1 MKQKSVFV
9 CGECGYETPRW
20 LGRCPQCGSWNTI
33 VEEER
38 VSLKAPSASSK
49 AVPLKDVS
57 AQAGQRTSTGIGEL
71 DRVLGGG
78 LTSGMTVL
86 IGGSPGIGKSTLLLQ
101 CADHLSKVGPV
112 LYASGEESRHQIR
125 LRADRLG
132 LGGEVLLLCE
142 NSVESILAEA
152 ESRKVSFLI
161 VDSIQT
167 MFTEDAPSSPGSVTQ
182 IRGSAAKFTR
192 YAKES
197 GTPVFLVGHVTKE
210 GALAGPKVLE
220 HIVDTVLYFEG
231 DRQEGLRLLRSEK
244 NRFGSTNELGVF
256 EMTDKGMAPVP
267 DPSGLFLSA
276 ARTAPGCAV
285 GCVLEGSRP
294 LLAEVHALLC
304 PSVYGSPRRT
314 AVGMDVPRFNMLLAV
329 LERRAGLRLS
339 LSDKDAYL
347 SVAGSLRLQDR
358 GADLAAV
365 LAVASACYDKPV
377 PPHTAAIGEV
387 GLTGDVRPVGQM
399 NARLK
404 ECLRLGYTSVL
415 VPEGVRGDLPGLRLV
430 PIRNVLEA
438 SSLVAYPAE

>member
-20 LGRCPQCGSWNTI
+20 MGRCPQCGSWNTI

-38 VSLKAPSASSK
+38 VSLKSPAAPSK
-49 AVPLKDVS
+49 AVPLKEVS
-57 AQAGQRTSTGIGEL
+57 ALAGKRTSTGIGEL

-101 CADHLSKVGPV
+101 CADHLAQVGPV

-152 ESRKVSFLI
+152 EGRKVSFLI

-182 IRGSAAKFTR
+182 IRASAAKFTR
-192 YAKES
+192 FAKES

-256 EMTDKGMAPVP
+256 EMTDRGMEPVP

-294 LLAEVHALLC
+294 LLAEVQALLC
-304 PSVYGSPRRT
+304 PSVYGAPRRT

-339 LSDKDAYL
+339 DKDAYL

-365 LAVASACYDKPV
+365 LCVASACYDKPV

-404 ECLRLGYTSVL
+404 ECLRLGYTSVI
-415 VPEGVRGDLPGLRLV
+415 VPQGIKTDLPGLQLI

-438 SSLVAYPAE
+438 VSLVAYPAE

>member
-38 VSLKAPSASSK
+38 VSLKAPAAPSK
-49 AVPLKDVS
+49 AVPLKEVA

-101 CADHLSKVGPV
+101 CADHLSHVGPV

-152 ESRKVSFLI
+152 EGRKVSFLI

-192 YAKES
+192 FAKET

-267 DPSGLFLSA
+267 DPSGMFLSA

-285 GCVLEGSRP
+285 SCVLEGSRP
-294 LLAEVHALLC
+294 LLAEVQALLC
-304 PSVYGSPRRT
+304 PSVYGAPRRT

-339 LSDKDAYL
+339 DKDAYL

-358 GADLAAV
+358 GADLGAV
-365 LAVASACYDKPV
+365 LCIASACYDKPV

-387 GLTGDVRPVGQM
+387 GLTGDVRTVGQM

-404 ECLRLGYTSVL
+404 ECLRLGYTNVL
-415 VPEGVRGDLPGLRLV
+415 VPEGVRTDLPGLKLT

-438 SSLVAYPAE
+438 ASLIAYPAE

>member
-38 VSLKAPSASSK
+38 VSLKAPAAPSK
-49 AVPLKDVS
+49 AVALKDVS
-57 AQAGQRTSTGIGEL
+57 AQAGQRIATGIGEL

-101 CADHLSKVGPV
+101 CADHLAQVGPV

-256 EMTDKGMAPVP
+256 EMTDKGMEPVP

-294 LLAEVHALLC
+294 LLAEVQALLC

-329 LERRAGLRLS
+329 LERRAGLR

-399 NARLK
+399 NVRLK

>member
-38 VSLKAPSASSK
+38 VSLKAPAAPSK
-49 AVPLKDVS
+49 AVALKDVS
-57 AQAGQRTSTGIGEL
+57 AQAGQRIATGIGEL

-101 CADHLSKVGPV
+101 CADHLAKVGPV

-192 YAKES
+192 FAKES

-256 EMTDKGMAPVP
+256 EMTDKGMEPVP

-294 LLAEVHALLC
+294 LLAEVQALLC

-329 LERRAGLRLS
+329 LERRAGLR

>member
-38 VSLKAPSASSK
+38 VSLKAPAAPSK
-49 AVPLKDVS
+49 AVALKDVS
-57 AQAGQRTSTGIGEL
+57 AQAGQRIATGIGEL

-101 CADHLSKVGPV
+101 CADHLAQVGPV

-192 YAKES
+192 FAKES

-256 EMTDKGMAPVP
+256 EMTDKGMEPVP

-294 LLAEVHALLC
+294 LLAEVQALLC

-329 LERRAGLRLS
+329 LERRAGLR

>member
-20 LGRCPQCGSWNTI
+20 MGRCPQCGSWNTI

-38 VSLKAPSASSK
+38 VSLKAPAAPSK
-49 AVPLKDVS
+49 AVPLKEVS
-57 AQAGQRTSTGIGEL
+57 ALAGKRTSTGIGEL

-101 CADHLSKVGPV
+101 CADHLSHVGPV

-152 ESRKVSFLI
+152 EGRKVSFLI

-192 YAKES
+192 FAKET

-285 GCVLEGSRP
+285 SCVLEGSRP
-294 LLAEVHALLC
+294 LLAEVQALLC
-304 PSVYGSPRRT
+304 PSVYGAPRRT

-339 LSDKDAYL
+339 DKDAYL
-347 SVAGSLRLQDR
+347 SVAGGLRLQDR
-358 GADLAAV
+358 GADLGAV
-365 LAVASACYDKPV
+365 LCIASACYDKPV

-387 GLTGDVRPVGQM
+387 GLTGDVRTVGQM

-404 ECLRLGYTSVL
+404 ECLRLGYTNVL
-415 VPEGVRGDLPGLRLV
+415 VPEGVRTDLPGLKLT

-438 SSLVAYPAE
+438 ASLIAYPAE

>member
-38 VSLKAPSASSK
+38 VSLKAPAAPSK
-49 AVPLKDVS
+49 AVPLKEVA

-101 CADHLSKVGPV
+101 CADHLSHVGPV

-152 ESRKVSFLI
+152 EGRKVSFLI

-192 YAKES
+192 FAKET

-285 GCVLEGSRP
+285 SCVLEGSRP
-294 LLAEVHALLC
+294 LLAEVQALLC
-304 PSVYGSPRRT
+304 PSVYGAPRRT

-339 LSDKDAYL
+339 DKDAYL

-358 GADLAAV
+358 GADLGAV
-365 LAVASACYDKPV
+365 LCIASACYDKPV

-387 GLTGDVRPVGQM
+387 GLTGDVRTVGQM

-404 ECLRLGYTSVL
+404 ECLRLGYTNVL
-415 VPEGVRGDLPGLRLV
+415 VPEGVRTDLPGLKLT

-438 SSLVAYPAE
+438 ASLIAYPAE

>member
-38 VSLKAPSASSK
+38 VSLKAPSAPSK

-294 LLAEVHALLC
+294 LLAEVQAGIETPARRGPGPPVPVGVRVAPADRRGHGRAPVQHAPRC
-304 PSVYGSPRRT
+304 PGAPGGPP
-314 AVGMDVPRFNMLLAV
+314 AVGQGRLPQRGGKPAAPGSGGGPGGGAGGGLCLL
-329 LERRAGLRLS
+329 
-339 LSDKDAYL
+339 
-347 SVAGSLRLQDR
+347 
-358 GADLAAV
+358 
-365 LAVASACYDKPV
+365 
-377 PPHTAAIGEV
+377 
-387 GLTGDVRPVGQM
+387 
-399 NARLK
+399 
-404 ECLRLGYTSVL
+404 
-415 VPEGVRGDLPGLRLV
+415 
-430 PIRNVLEA
+430 
-438 SSLVAYPAE
+438 

>member
-38 VSLKAPSASSK
+38 VSLKAPAAPSK
-49 AVPLKDVS
+49 AVPLKEVA

-101 CADHLSKVGPV
+101 CADHLSHVGPV

-152 ESRKVSFLI
+152 EGRKVSFLI
-161 VDSIQT
+161 ADSIQT

-192 YAKES
+192 FAKET

-285 GCVLEGSRP
+285 SCVLEGSRP
-294 LLAEVHALLC
+294 LLAEVQALLC
-304 PSVYGSPRRT
+304 PSVYGAPRRT

-339 LSDKDAYL
+339 DKDAYL

-358 GADLAAV
+358 GADLGAV
-365 LAVASACYDKPV
+365 LCIASACYDKPV

-387 GLTGDVRPVGQM
+387 GLTGDVRTVGQM

-404 ECLRLGYTSVL
+404 ECLRLGYTNVL
-415 VPEGVRGDLPGLRLV
+415 VPEGVRTDLPGLKLT

-438 SSLVAYPAE
+438 ASLIAYPAE

>member
-38 VSLKAPSASSK
+38 VSLKAPAAPSK
-49 AVPLKDVS
+49 AVPLKEVA

-101 CADHLSKVGPV
+101 CADHLSHVGPV

-152 ESRKVSFLI
+152 EGRKVSFLI

-192 YAKES
+192 FAKET

-276 ARTAPGCAV
+276 DRTAPGCAV
-285 GCVLEGSRP
+285 SCVLEGSRP
-294 LLAEVHALLC
+294 LLAEVQALLC
-304 PSVYGSPRRT
+304 PSVYGAPRRT

-339 LSDKDAYL
+339 DKDAYL

-358 GADLAAV
+358 GADLGAV
-365 LAVASACYDKPV
+365 LCIASACYDKPV

-387 GLTGDVRPVGQM
+387 GLTGDVRTVGQM

-404 ECLRLGYTSVL
+404 ECLRLGYTNVL
-415 VPEGVRGDLPGLRLV
+415 VPEGVRTDLPGLKLT

-438 SSLVAYPAE
+438 ASLIAYPAE

>member
-38 VSLKAPSASSK
+38 VSLKAPAAPSK
-49 AVPLKDVS
+49 AVPLKEVA

-101 CADHLSKVGPV
+101 CADHLSHVGPV

-152 ESRKVSFLI
+152 EGRKVSFLI

-192 YAKES
+192 FAKET

-256 EMTDKGMAPVP
+256 EMTDKGMTPVP

-285 GCVLEGSRP
+285 SCVLEGSRP
-294 LLAEVHALLC
+294 LLAEVQALLC
-304 PSVYGSPRRT
+304 PSVYGAPRRT

-339 LSDKDAYL
+339 DKDAYL

-358 GADLAAV
+358 GADLGAV
-365 LAVASACYDKPV
+365 LCIASACYDKSV

-387 GLTGDVRPVGQM
+387 GLTGDVRTVGQM
-399 NARLK
+399 NTRLK
-404 ECLRLGYTSVL
+404 ECLRLGYTNVL
-415 VPEGVRGDLPGLRLV
+415 VPEGVRTDLPGLKLT

-438 SSLVAYPAE
+438 ASLIAYPAE

>member
-38 VSLKAPSASSK
+38 VSLKAPAAPSK
-49 AVPLKDVS
+49 AVPLKEVA

-101 CADHLSKVGPV
+101 CADHLSHVGPV

-152 ESRKVSFLI
+152 EGRKVSFLI

-192 YAKES
+192 FAKET

-256 EMTDKGMAPVP
+256 EMTDKGMTPVP

-285 GCVLEGSRP
+285 SCVLEGSRP
-294 LLAEVHALLC
+294 LLAEIQALLC
-304 PSVYGSPRRT
+304 PSVYGAPRRT

-339 LSDKDAYL
+339 DKDAYL

-358 GADLAAV
+358 GADLGAV
-365 LAVASACYDKPV
+365 LCIASACYDKPV

-387 GLTGDVRPVGQM
+387 GLTGDVRTVGQM

-404 ECLRLGYTSVL
+404 ECLRLGYTNVL
-415 VPEGVRGDLPGLRLV
+415 VPEGVRTDLPGLKLT

-438 SSLVAYPAE
+438 ASLIAYPAE

>member
-20 LGRCPQCGSWNTI
+20 MGRCPQCGSWNTI

-38 VSLKAPSASSK
+38 VSLKAPAAPSK
-49 AVPLKDVS
+49 AVPLREVS
-57 AQAGQRTSTGIGEL
+57 ALAGKRTSTGIGEL

-142 NSVESILAEA
+142 NAVESILSEA
-152 ESRKVSFLI
+152 EGRKAAFLI
-161 VDSIQT
+161 IDSIQT

-182 IRGSAAKFTR
+182 IRASAAKFTR
-192 YAKES
+192 FAKET
-197 GTPVFLVGHVTKE
+197 GMPVFLVGHVTKE

-285 GCVLEGSRP
+285 GCVVEGSRP
-294 LLAEVHALLC
+294 LLAEVQSLLC
-304 PSVYGSPRRT
+304 PSVCGAPRRT

-329 LERRAGLRLS
+329 LERRAGLR

-387 GLTGDVRPVGQM
+387 CLTGDVRPVGQM

>member
-38 VSLKAPSASSK
+38 VSLKAPAAPSK
-49 AVPLKDVS
+49 AVALKDVS

-101 CADHLSKVGPV
+101 CADHLAQVGPV

-256 EMTDKGMAPVP
+256 EMTDKGMEPVP

-294 LLAEVHALLC
+294 LLAEVQALLC

-329 LERRAGLRLS
+329 LERRAGLR

-399 NARLK
+399 NVRLK

>member
-20 LGRCPQCGSWNTI
+20 MGRCPQCGSWNTI
-33 VEEER
+33 IEEER
-38 VSLKAPSASSK
+38 ISLKASGAPAK
-49 AVPLKDVS
+49 AVPLKEIS
-57 AQAGQRTSTGIGEL
+57 ALAGRRTSTGIEEL

-78 LTSGMTVL
+78 LTPGMTVL

-101 CADHLSKVGPV
+101 CADYLSKAGPV

-125 LRADRLG
+125 MRADRLG

-142 NSVESILAEA
+142 NSVESVLDEA
-152 ESRKVSFLI
+152 NMRKVSFLI

-167 MFTEDAPSSPGSVTQ
+167 MFTEDAASSPGSVTQ
-182 IRGSAAKFTR
+182 IRSSAAKFTR
-192 YAKES
+192 FAKET
-197 GTPVFLVGHVTKE
+197 GAPVFLVGHVTKE

-256 EMTDKGMAPVP
+256 EMTDQGMEPVS

-276 ARTAPGCAV
+276 ARTSPGCAV
-285 GCVLEGSRP
+285 GCVMEGSRP
-294 LLAEVHALLC
+294 LLAEVQCLLC

-314 AVGMDVPRFNMLLAV
+314 AVGMDVARFNMLLAV
-329 LERRAGLRLS
+329 LERRAGLK

-358 GADLAAV
+358 GSDLAAV
-365 LAVASACYDKPV
+365 LCIASACCDKPV
-377 PPHTAAIGEV
+377 SPLTSAIGEV
-387 GLTGDVRPVGQM
+387 GLTGDVRSVGQM
-399 NARLK
+399 SARLK
-404 ECLRLGYTSVL
+404 ECLRLGYTNVI
-415 VPEGVRGDLPGLRLV
+415 VPEGVKTELPGLHLIPV
-430 PIRNVLEA
+430 RNVLEA
-438 SSLVAYPAE
+438 VSMVTYPAGQ

>member
-38 VSLKAPSASSK
+38 VSLKAPAAPSK
-49 AVPLKDVS
+49 AVPLKEVA

-71 DRVLGGG
+71 DRALGGG

-101 CADHLSKVGPV
+101 CADHLSHVGPV

-152 ESRKVSFLI
+152 EGRKVSFLI

-192 YAKES
+192 FAKET

-285 GCVLEGSRP
+285 SCVLEGSRP
-294 LLAEVHALLC
+294 LLAEVQALLC
-304 PSVYGSPRRT
+304 PSVYGAPRRT

-339 LSDKDAYL
+339 DKDAYL

-358 GADLAAV
+358 GADLGAV
-365 LAVASACYDKPV
+365 LCIASACYDKPV

-387 GLTGDVRPVGQM
+387 GLTGDVRTVGQM

-404 ECLRLGYTSVL
+404 ECLRLGYTNVL
-415 VPEGVRGDLPGLRLV
+415 VPEGVRTDLPGLKLT

-438 SSLVAYPAE
+438 ASLIAYPAE

>member
-38 VSLKAPSASSK
+38 VSLKAPSAPSK

-210 GALAGPKVLE
+210 GALVLE

-294 LLAEVHALLC
+294 LLAEVQALLC

-329 LERRAGLRLS
+329 LERRAGLR

>member
-38 VSLKAPSASSK
+38 VSLKAPAAPSK
-49 AVPLKDVS
+49 AVALKDVS
-57 AQAGQRTSTGIGEL
+57 AQAGQRIATGIGEL

-78 LTSGMTVL
+78 LTSGMTAL

-101 CADHLSKVGPV
+101 CADHLAKVGPV

-152 ESRKVSFLI
+152 ESRKVSFLV

-192 YAKES
+192 FAKET

-256 EMTDKGMAPVP
+256 EMTDKGMEPVP

-294 LLAEVHALLC
+294 LLAEVQALLC

-329 LERRAGLRLS
+329 LERRAGLR

>member
-38 VSLKAPSASSK
+38 VSLKAPSAPSK

-285 GCVLEGSRP
+285 SCVLEGSRP
-294 LLAEVHALLC
+294 LLAEVQALLC
-304 PSVYGSPRRT
+304 PSVYGAPRRT

-339 LSDKDAYL
+339 DKDAYL

-358 GADLAAV
+358 GADLGAV
-365 LAVASACYDKPV
+365 LCIASACYDKPV

-387 GLTGDVRPVGQM
+387 GLTGDVRTVGQM

-404 ECLRLGYTSVL
+404 ECLRLGYTNVL
-415 VPEGVRGDLPGLRLV
+415 VPEGVRTDLPGLKLT

-438 SSLVAYPAE
+438 ASLIAYPAE

>member
-20 LGRCPQCGSWNTI
+20 MGRCPQCGSWNTI

-38 VSLKAPSASSK
+38 VSLKAPAAPSK
-49 AVPLKDVS
+49 AVPLKEVA

-101 CADHLSKVGPV
+101 CADHLSHVGPV

-152 ESRKVSFLI
+152 EGRKVSFLI
-161 VDSIQT
+161 ADSIQT

-192 YAKES
+192 FAKET

-285 GCVLEGSRP
+285 SCVLEGSRP
-294 LLAEVHALLC
+294 LLAEVQALLC
-304 PSVYGSPRRT
+304 PSVYGAPRRT

-339 LSDKDAYL
+339 DKDAYL

-358 GADLAAV
+358 GADLGAV
-365 LAVASACYDKPV
+365 LCIASACYDKPV

-387 GLTGDVRPVGQM
+387 GLTGDVRTVGQM

-404 ECLRLGYTSVL
+404 ECLRLGYTNVL
-415 VPEGVRGDLPGLRLV
+415 VPEGVRTDLPGLKLT

-438 SSLVAYPAE
+438 ASLIAYPAE

>member
-38 VSLKAPSASSK
+38 VSLKAPAAPSK
-49 AVPLKDVS
+49 AVALKDVS
-57 AQAGQRTSTGIGEL
+57 AQAGQRIATGIGEL

-101 CADHLSKVGPV
+101 CADHLAKVGPV

-152 ESRKVSFLI
+152 ESRKVSFLV

-192 YAKES
+192 FAKET

-256 EMTDKGMAPVP
+256 EMTDKGMEPVP

-294 LLAEVHALLC
+294 LLAEVQALLC

-329 LERRAGLRLS
+329 LERRAGLR

>member
-38 VSLKAPSASSK
+38 VSLKAPAAPSK
-49 AVPLKDVS
+49 AVALKDVS
-57 AQAGQRTSTGIGEL
+57 AQAGQRIATGIGEL

-101 CADHLSKVGPV
+101 CADHLAKVGPV

-192 YAKES
+192 FAKES

-256 EMTDKGMAPVP
+256 EMTDKGMEPVP

-294 LLAEVHALLC
+294 LLAEVQALLC

-339 LSDKDAYL
+339 DKDAYL

-365 LAVASACYDKPV
+365 LAVASACYDKLV

-399 NARLK
+399 SARLK

-415 VPEGVRGDLPGLRLV
+415 VPEGVRADLPGLRLV

>member
-1 MKQKSVFV
+1 MKAKSVFV

-20 LGRCPQCGSWNTI
+20 MGKCPQCGSWNTI

-38 VSLKAPSASSK
+38 VSLKAPAAPSK
-49 AVPLKDVS
+49 AVPLKEVS
-57 AQAGQRTSTGIGEL
+57 PQAGSRTPTGIGEL

-152 ESRKVSFLI
+152 QGRKAAFLI

-192 YAKES
+192 FAKET
-197 GTPVFLVGHVTKE
+197 GVPVFLVGHVTKE

-256 EMTDKGMAPVP
+256 EMTDKGMSPVP

-294 LLAEVHALLC
+294 LLAEVQALLC

-339 LSDKDAYL
+339 DKDAYL

-358 GADLAAV
+358 GADLAAI
-365 LAVASACYDKPV
+365 LCVASACCDKPV

-399 NARLK
+399 AARLK
-404 ECLRLGYTSVL
+404 ECLRLGYASVI
-415 VPEGVRGDLPGLRLV
+415 VPEGTKTDLPGLKLIHV
-430 PIRNVLEA
+430 KNVLEA
-438 SSLVAYPAE
+438 SSLIAYPAE

>member
-38 VSLKAPSASSK
+38 VSLKAPAAPSK
-49 AVPLKDVS
+49 AVALKEVS

-86 IGGSPGIGKSTLLLQ
+86 SGGSPGIGKSTLLLQ
-101 CADHLSKVGPV
+101 CAGHLSQVGPV
-112 LYASGEESRHQIR
+112 LYASGEDSRHQIR

-152 ESRKVSFLI
+152 ESRKVSFLV

-197 GTPVFLVGHVTKE
+197 GPPVFLVGHVTKE

-294 LLAEVHALLC
+294 LLAEVQALLC

-339 LSDKDAYL
+339 DKDAYL

-365 LAVASACYDKPV
+365 LAVAPACYDKPV

-415 VPEGVRGDLPGLRLV
+415 VPEGVRGDLPGLRLI

>member
-1 MKQKSVFV
+1 MKQKNVFV

-38 VSLKAPSASSK
+38 VSLKAPAAPSK
-49 AVPLKDVS
+49 AVALKDVS
-57 AQAGQRTSTGIGEL
+57 AQAGQRIATGIGEL

-101 CADHLSKVGPV
+101 CADHLAQVGPV

-256 EMTDKGMAPVP
+256 EMTDKGMEPVP

-294 LLAEVHALLC
+294 LLAEVQALLC

-329 LERRAGLRLS
+329 LERRAGLR

-399 NARLK
+399 NVRLK

-415 VPEGVRGDLPGLRLV
+415 VPEGVRADLPGLRLV

>member
-38 VSLKAPSASSK
+38 VSLKAPAAPSK
-49 AVPLKDVS
+49 AVPLKEVA

-101 CADHLSKVGPV
+101 CADHLSHVGPV

-152 ESRKVSFLI
+152 EGRKVSFLI

-192 YAKES
+192 FAKET

-256 EMTDKGMAPVP
+256 EMTDKGMTPVP

-285 GCVLEGSRP
+285 SCVLEGSRP
-294 LLAEVHALLC
+294 LLAEVQALLC
-304 PSVYGSPRRT
+304 PSVYGAPRRT

-339 LSDKDAYL
+339 DKDAYL

-358 GADLAAV
+358 GADLGAV
-365 LAVASACYDKPV
+365 LCIASACYDKPV

-387 GLTGDVRPVGQM
+387 GLTGDVRTVGQM

-404 ECLRLGYTSVL
+404 ECLRLGYTNVL
-415 VPEGVRGDLPGLRLV
+415 VPEGVRTDLPGLKLT

-438 SSLVAYPAE
+438 ASLIAYPAE

>member
-1 MKQKSVFV
+1 MKQKSIFV
-9 CGECGYETPRW
+9 CGACGYETPRW
-20 LGRCPQCGSWNTI
+20 MGRCPQCGSWNTI

-38 VSLKAPSASSK
+38 VSLKAPAAPSK
-49 AVPLKDVS
+49 AVPLKEVA
-57 AQAGQRTSTGIGEL
+57 AQAGQRIATGIGEL

-101 CADHLSKVGPV
+101 CADHLSQIGPV

-197 GTPVFLVGHVTKE
+197 GTPVFLVGHVTKD

-294 LLAEVHALLC
+294 LLAEVQALLC

-329 LERRAGLRLS
+329 LERRAGLR

-415 VPEGVRGDLPGLRLV
+415 VPEGVRGDLPGLRLI
-430 PIRNVLEA
+430 PIHNVLEA